1 MRGCSRINEV
11 KLNKTMVWPNLKAC
25 FRRLLSR
32 FFQSSSKT
40 AGEIS
45 PATPVSPKEPLVRYV
60 THEDRINWKHGFV
73 KERQF
78 HPDKRNE
85 LSTFR
90 VRSLDNAEVTA
101 LGESE
106 VARKRVPPA
115 SLLGWARFCA
125 SLVGQAHSDLFIDL
139 RDDPTDPMH
148 PRHAAIKGWPADED
162 AAVRT
167 ARIKAIAMIFSNNA
181 KLELS
186 EVGRQIAARK
196 RS

>member
-1 MRGCSRINEV
+1 
-11 KLNKTMVWPNLKAC
+11 
-25 FRRLLSR
+25 
-32 FFQSSSKT
+32 
-40 AGEIS
+40 
-45 PATPVSPKEPLVRYV
+45 
-60 THEDRINWKHGFV
+60 
-73 KERQF
+73 
-78 HPDKRNE
+78 
-85 LSTFR
+85 